1 MTKLVSISLLA
12 TADDIPALSATYLLL
27 IVDASVPFATA
38 GTSSLPLVHS
48 IMFNCHVNNVSA
60 ELMVSMLLQCCKP
73 AFYAAAE

>member
-1 MTKLVSISLLA
+1 MTKLVPISLLA
-12 TADDIPALSATYLLL
+12 IADIAALSATYLLL

-60 ELMVSMLLQCCKP
+60 ELMVSMLLQACP
-73 AFYAAAE
+73 HAAANTAC